1 MLQNLISFAIL
12 AWFLTML
19 PGIDTAQ
26 VLRAVAI
33 GGKKQAYATLFGIMY
48 GVWIWGVG
56 AALGI
61 SALLVASKTAYL
73 VLKIVGAAYLVY
85 LGARMIWES
94 RSITHETIAAKIEDK
109 SNFRKT
115 FNKAFL
121 ITFTNPKNGAF
132 YVAGQSGPGALVRLY
147 LNDSYVGQGN
157 STTSGDYSFSVTR
170 GLMPGQYRVRIDEVD
185 SSDNKVL
192 SRAEVVFD
200 YAPPQAQAATSAASR
215 KWRSA
220 SSLVYAFS
228 PLYTLLPST

>member
-1 MLQNLISFAIL
+1 MLQSLISFTVL
-12 AWFLTML
+12 AWLLTML

-26 VLRAVAI
+26 VFRAVAV
-33 GGKKQAYATLFGIMY
+33 GGKRQAYATLFGIMS
-48 GVWIWGVG
+48 GVWVWGVG

-94 RSITHETIAAKIEDK
+94 RSITHESIAAKIEDK

-132 YVAGQSGPGALVRLY
+132 YVAILPVFLPQGIPAFFGGLILSTIHNLCCLVWFTMMIYGANFAKETLRKPNVQKIVERVSGIALIGFGIKLAMEK
-147 LNDSYVGQGN
+147 N
-157 STTSGDYSFSVTR
+157 
-170 GLMPGQYRVRIDEVD
+170 E
-185 SSDNKVL
+185 
-192 SRAEVVFD
+192 
-200 YAPPQAQAATSAASR
+200 
-215 KWRSA
+215 
-220 SSLVYAFS
+220 
-228 PLYTLLPST
+228 